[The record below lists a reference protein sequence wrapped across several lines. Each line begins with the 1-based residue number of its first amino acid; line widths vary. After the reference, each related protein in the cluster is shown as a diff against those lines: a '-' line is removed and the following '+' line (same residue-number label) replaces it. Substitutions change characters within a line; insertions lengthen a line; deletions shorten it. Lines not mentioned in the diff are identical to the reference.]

1 LAERARAPR
10 FAPKFGIFLELG
22 KARLSAL
29 VVLTAVVG
37 FVLAARGP
45 LDWGRLLWVCIGTA
59 LAALGANALNEHLER
74 ERDRRMLRTR
84 RRPLPSG
91 RLEPQHA
98 VCFGLGA
105 GVLGSALLAVYVNAV
120 AGLLASA
127 ATLLYV
133 LVYTPL
139 KTRTAASTL
148 VGAVVGALP
157 PLIGWSGAHGRLDP
171 GAWGLAGVLLVWQI
185 PHFLSLAW
193 MYRVDY
199 NRGGFR
205 LLPVVDQSGA
215 LTACV
220 VVVYALLLVVMSL
233 SLVWAGELGFVYA
246 GGALALGAGLVVLCV
261 QLERRPSVSAARRV
275 FVASIIYLPLLLG
288 LMVMDRAVAQYW
300 HRTGYPRLATDRLGV
315 SRVDI
320 PVHSA
325 EQTRNQT
332 PAAVNG

>member
-1 LAERARAPR
+1 LTEHARALR
-10 FAPKFGIFLELG
+10 VAPKFGTFLELG

-45 LDWGRLLWVCIGTA
+45 LDWGRLLWVSIGTA

-84 RRPLPSG
+84 GRPLPSG
-91 RLEPQHA
+91 RLEPLHA

-233 SLVWAGELGFVYA
+233 TLVWAGEVGFVYA

-288 LMVMDRAVAQYW
+288 LMVIDRTMAQRW
-300 HRTGYPRLATDRLGV
+300 CRTGQLRLATAQQAASPIAAPDHPMEQVPDRA
-315 SRVDI
+315 
-320 PVHSA
+320 SA
-325 EQTRNQT
+325 
-332 PAAVNG
+332 AANG